1 LLSKVGVR
9 PAYHTPPFTPSSRA
23 VRIRSVQTLGSRPRP
38 SGADLSGLRRPLRH
52 FRRSSFRD
60 LCPHKSTFLPP
71 FTPRPLWRFHATMD
85 ALTPAGPAL
94 LRAPPRMNTVLRT
107 QQVSLLHVPGLP
119 DHSVSNHPRRPTAA
133 LTRHPSARRVPSR
146 LRHLLAG
153 SPTALA
159 ESSSSSYGLV
169 VHLLRLPT
177 PPRGDAV
184 AVGYRP
190 QSVCLKWTCTTPTRY
205 AHRRTSL

>member
-1 LLSKVGVR
+1 MTQVGTSWLRHGLRLRKSALAQQSRRSASVPHASFHPVFQGR
-9 PAYHTPPFTPSSRA
+9 PHPLRPDARF
-23 VRIRSVQTLGSRPRP
+23 RPRP
-38 SGADLSGLRRPLRH
+38 SGADLSGLRRPPRH

-146 LRHLLAG
+146 LRHLLV
-153 SPTALA
+153 L
-159 ESSSSSYGLV
+159 
-169 VHLLRLPT
+169 
-177 PPRGDAV
+177 
-184 AVGYRP
+184 
-190 QSVCLKWTCTTPTRY
+190 TCI
-205 AHRRTSL
+205 S